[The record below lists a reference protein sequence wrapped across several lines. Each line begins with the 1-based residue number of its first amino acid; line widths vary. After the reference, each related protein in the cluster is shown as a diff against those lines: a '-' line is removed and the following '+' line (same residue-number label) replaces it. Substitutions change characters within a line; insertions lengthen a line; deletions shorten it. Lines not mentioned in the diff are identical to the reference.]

1 MSSTKK
7 KKRRTRTTT
16 GSRDG
21 FSLMEV
27 LVAIAVLG
35 IVFTTTFS
43 LMTTSLRN
51 VNRIEEREKVIR
63 YGQMKLNEMVLNVN
77 QGNVEQPLSGR
88 FDEKYQWQAQIETYD
103 TRENALTSPPFQV
116 LRIRLS
122 VIWTALAR
130 QNSYMLETLAWTPVE
145 VKTGR

>member
-1 MSSTKK
+1 MSSTN
-7 KKRRTRTTT
+7 KRRARTTT

-21 FSLMEV
+21 FSLMEI

-77 QGNVEQPLSGR
+77 QGKVEQPLSGK

-122 VIWTALAR
+122 VIWTALTR
-130 QNSYMLETLAWTPVE
+130 QNSYMLETLAWAPVE

>member
-1 MSSTKK
+1 MD
-7 KKRRTRTTT
+7 KKRRQNLTTVLP
-16 GSRDG
+16 RNG

-35 IVFTTTFS
+35 IVFTTAFS

-51 VNRIEEREKVIR
+51 VNRIEEREKVVR

-77 QGNVEQPLSGR
+77 QGKVEQPLSGS
-88 FDEKYQWQAQIETYD
+88 FDQKFQWQAQIETYD
-103 TRENALTSPPFQV
+103 TRENALTPPPFQV

-122 VIWTALAR
+122 VIWQSLSR
-130 QNSYMLETLAWTPVE
+130 RNSYVLETLAWTPVE
-145 VKTGR
+145 VRTGG